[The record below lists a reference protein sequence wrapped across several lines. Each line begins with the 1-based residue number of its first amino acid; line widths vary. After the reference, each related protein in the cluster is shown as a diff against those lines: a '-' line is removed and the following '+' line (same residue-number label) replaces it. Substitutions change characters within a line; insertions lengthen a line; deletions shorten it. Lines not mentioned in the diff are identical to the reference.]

1 MGLYRSVRAVAGATG
16 DGAVDWD
23 AVEDAAQGATDPA
36 RLDLSQDE
44 RGAYARDVRAARDR
58 VRSISGIEFDIPNE
72 VTVQDRHHWIAAN
85 IGTFRRILA
94 PLDDVGTRLPEV
106 SRVVNTGS
114 MAAAL
119 AFLGNNVLGQYDPLL
134 LTDGDDHELYV
145 VHPNVVETATELDVE
160 VERFRRWIIFHE
172 VAHAAE
178 FGAAPWLAG
187 YLEDRVQSSV
197 SSIQDGTLRMV
208 QSNTHLAELD
218 LAMTAVEGYAEL
230 LMDRAFDR
238 EYADLRAKLEARRRG
253 GGPITKILQRLFGI
267 GLKRRQ
273 YERGSVFFEHIV
285 ESRGMTGAAVVWD
298 RPENLPTDEELEDPD
313 RWIARV
319 S

>member
-16 DGAVDWD
+16 EGAIDWN
-23 AVEDAAQGATDPA
+23 AVEEAARGATDPGH
-36 RLDLSQDE
+36 LELSREEQS
-44 RGAYARDVRAARDR
+44 AYARDVRAARDR
-58 VRSISGIEFDIPNE
+58 VRSISGIEFDIPE
-72 VTVQDRHHWIAAN
+72 AVTVQDRHHWIAAN
-85 IGTFRRILA
+85 IDTFRRILA
-94 PLDDVGTRLPEV
+94 PLDDVATRLPEV

-134 LTDGDDHELYV
+134 LTDGDDHDLYV
-145 VHPNVVETATELDVE
+145 VHPNVVRTAAELDVDE
-160 VERFRRWIIFHE
+160 ARFRRWIVFHE

-178 FGAAPWLAG
+178 FGAAPWLAE
-187 YLEDRVQSSV
+187 YLEDRVEASI
-197 SSIQDGTLRMV
+197 SSIQDGTLRMI
-208 QSNTHLAELD
+208 QSDSHLAELD

-253 GGPITKILQRLFGI
+253 GGPITKIVRRLFGI

-273 YERGSVFFEHIV
+273 YERGAAFFEHVV
-285 ESRGMTGAAVVWD
+285 EKRGMEGAAIVWD
-298 RPENLPTDEELEDPD
+298 RPENLPTDDELDEPD
-313 RWIARV
+313 RWLARV
-319 S
+319 L